1 MTVKTKIAVQNS
13 LLFVMDKD
21 NGEIPESMDAL
32 VAATPSCI
40 VVGTHSGADGE
51 TSVTLFDDEVHGVKG
66 YGAD

>member
-1 MTVKTKIAVQNS
+1 
-13 LLFVMDKD
+13 MDKD